1 MSNENFQLDVIT
13 QQELA
18 EIHKKHTMFLTGKPG
33 GARAVIKDKDF
44 SELNFEGAR
53 FEQADFT
60 GCVFSNSNLKKANFK
75 SATLFGCDF
84 SNCEMQESNFSKADL
99 RGADIQYSNLS
110 DADFTKADLR
120 EGTST
125 VKRKMAENGDEFSGA
140 KAGYV
145 TFNGSILFNVCMRGV
160 TAIHADFSDAIMEG
174 VDFEDSDL
182 RDCVLKGTNLN
193 NANLKNADIRNA
205 NFYAANLTN
214 TKLENIEKG
223 GAKFKRTLLDD
234 DQHEVFDEIEL
245 SLDELVEKH
254 TKWVGSAGKLGEQMN
269 LSHYDMRKLKT
280 LSDKRLT
287 AIMAEDT
294 VFADMNLQSISLQ
307 SAKLARSDFR
317 QSDLRH
323 SDCRG
328 AQMNEGI
335 FIRAKMQKAN
345 FGPLI
350 FKLANG
356 TEKKMACNFSDA
368 VLRHADCKESDFR
381 YANFTGADLTHIDFT
396 DCDLRY
402 ADFTDAIMDGAKME
416 NALTTDAIFSDK

>member
-1 MSNENFQLDVIT
+1 MAMDEFELDVIT
-13 QQELA
+13 QEELV
-18 EIHKKHTMFLTGKPG
+18 EIHKKHVMFLTGKPG

-60 GCVFSNSNLKKANFK
+60 GCVFRKSNMKKSNFK

-84 SNCEMQESNFSKADL
+84 SSCQMQESNFSKADL
-99 RGADIQYSNLS
+99 RGADIQFSDLT
-110 DADFTKADLR
+110 DADFSKADLR
-120 EGTST
+120 EGTSA
-125 VKRKMAENGDEFSGA
+125 VKRKMKQYGDEFTGA
-140 KAGYV
+140 KAGFV

-160 TAIHADFSDAIMEG
+160 TAINADFSDAIMEG
-174 VDFEDSDL
+174 VDFEDADL
-182 RDCVLKGTNLN
+182 RDCSMKGANLN
-193 NANLKNADIRNA
+193 NANLNNADIRNA
-205 NFYAANLTN
+205 NFFAANLTN
-214 TKLENIEKG
+214 TKLDNIEKG

-234 DQHEVFDEIEL
+234 DQHEIFDEIEL

-254 TKWVGSAGKLGEQMN
+254 IKWVGSAGKLGEQMD

-280 LSDKRLT
+280 LAEKKLT

-345 FGPLI
+345 FGPLV
-350 FKLANG
+350 FKITNG
-356 TEKKMACNFSDA
+356 AEKKIPCNLSDA
-368 VLRHADCKESDFR
+368 VLRYADCTQSDFR
-381 YANFTGADLTHIDFT
+381 YANFKNADLTRVDFA

-402 ADFTDAIMDGAKME
+402 ADFRGAIMEDTILV
-416 NALTTDAIFSDK
+416 NALTTDAIFE